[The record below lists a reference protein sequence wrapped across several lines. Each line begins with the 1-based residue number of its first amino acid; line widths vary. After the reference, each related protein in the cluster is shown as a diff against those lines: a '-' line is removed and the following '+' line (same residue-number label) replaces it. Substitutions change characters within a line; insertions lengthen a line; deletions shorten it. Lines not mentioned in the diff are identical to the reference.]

1 MNKKNK
7 NSKKESI
14 SQTIDKQSKV
24 KSLAELE
31 ITQKL
36 VFLRKILWTWLI
48 WQSVIVLSCFLIY
61 SKLPFLSSVQRLI
74 DSDLLLMFFLCL
86 TVILLYFG
94 SSNIKQKEQK
104 TSQLYLI
111 SVIITQT
118 LLYSLITN
126 KLVENS
132 INFLLIHC
140 MQLIVIANLILYF
153 RNAIEINHLI
163 YFKQMFWYSGFLIAA
178 EFFFTKST
186 SINTIPGMIVIGSI
200 LGFGTFAL
208 RSIETLIDGKFNLN
222 QEQTSLGSLLA
233 YTNLLL
239 PYRKSE

>member
-7 NSKKESI
+7 NPKKESNPQI
-14 SQTIDKQSKV
+14 LDQQSKI
-24 KSLAELE
+24 KLLAQLDVTE
-31 ITQKL
+31 KL
-36 VFLRKILWTWLI
+36 KFLRKILLIWLA

-61 SKLPFLSSVQRLI
+61 LKLPFLLPLQRVF
-74 DSDLLLMFFLCL
+74 DSDLLLMLFLCI

-94 SSNIKQKEQK
+94 SRNIKQKDQK
-104 TSQLYLI
+104 TAKIQLI
-111 SVIITQT
+111 SIIIAQT
-118 LLYSLITN
+118 LLYSMITN

-132 INFLLIHC
+132 INFLLIHF
-140 MQLIVIANLILYF
+140 MQLIVIANLLLYF

-163 YFKQMFWYSGFLIAA
+163 YFKQMFWYSGILIAA

-186 SINTIPGMIVIGSI
+186 SINTLPGMIIIGSI

-208 RSIETLIDGKFNLN
+208 RSIEAIIDGKFNLN
-222 QEQTSLGSLLA
+222 QEQTSLGSVLA

-239 PYRKSE
+239 PNRKSE